1 MCGVPGGSEP
11 EQLKQGGDSRPVER
25 IRSAGSRAPLI

>member
-11 EQLKQGGDSRPVER
+11 EQLRRGGDSRLAER
-25 IRSAGSRAPLI
+25 IRSAWSRVPLI